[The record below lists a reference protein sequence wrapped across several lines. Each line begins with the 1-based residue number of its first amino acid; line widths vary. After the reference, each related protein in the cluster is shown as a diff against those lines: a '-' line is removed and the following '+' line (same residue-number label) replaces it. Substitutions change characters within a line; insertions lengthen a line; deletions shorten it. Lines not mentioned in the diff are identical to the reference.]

1 MLKDKDA
8 AEMGY
13 DGFYNELNG
22 TKEFGIEELLLS
34 KINNL

>member
-13 DGFYNELNG
+13 TEFYNELNG